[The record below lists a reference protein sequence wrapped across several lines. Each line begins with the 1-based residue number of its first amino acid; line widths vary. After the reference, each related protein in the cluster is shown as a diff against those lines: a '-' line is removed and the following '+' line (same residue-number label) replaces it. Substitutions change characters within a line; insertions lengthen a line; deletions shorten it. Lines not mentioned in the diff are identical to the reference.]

1 ESSRATVVLHDEL
14 ALVATETKDGRW
26 LVGRR
31 PVHLEHRNFLLM
43 LVLTVVTLGIWG
55 LISVGSLTRSFL
67 AAIRRVNHAVRR
79 VVDVGDLVAMG
90 PIPTYSGDELAELTH
105 DFNRLLGELVG
116 LAAMTQAVAAGDLT
130 MRMEGRGDV
139 SSAFASMLVQ
149 LHDVVAQIR
158 ETSVGLATAASEIHA
173 ATQEQETASEHL
185 ANGMRDVSRTMDSL
199 ATSATQIDGAS
210 KGVLE
215 NAERTLATTDEMAR
229 KIGELSERT
238 KGISEL
244 LEVIRDVADRSDL
257 LALNG
262 SLESTRAGEAGRG
275 FALVAAEMRRLAERV
290 TGTVADVR
298 ELVVDI
304 KASTAT
310 TVMATEQSRRLA
322 ENTAA
327 AARRITAETQ
337 QQSADTTMAST
348 NVREVANIIAQ
359 TSVATTQTRAAAEG
373 LMMQADL
380 LEQLVLKF
388 ELREGDAPAA
398 AFAPEALRSA
408 ALAEAKRRFS

>member
-1 ESSRATVVLHDEL
+1 
-14 ALVATETKDGRW
+14 
-26 LVGRR
+26 
-31 PVHLEHRNFLLM
+31 
-43 LVLTVVTLGIWG
+43 
-55 LISVGSLTRSFL
+55 
-67 AAIRRVNHAVRR
+67 
-79 VVDVGDLVAMG
+79 
-90 PIPTYSGDELAELTH
+90 
-105 DFNRLLGELVG
+105 
-116 LAAMTQAVAAGDLT
+116 
-130 MRMEGRGDV
+130 

-290 TGTVADVR
+290 TGTVGDVDAQ
-298 ELVVDI
+298 VVNI
-304 KASTAT
+304 KAAGAS
-310 TVMATEQSRRLA
+310 TVMATEESRKLA
-322 ENTAA
+322 ENTAEA
-327 AARRITAETQ
+327 AQQISRETQ
-337 QQSADTTMAST
+337 RQSTDTEQLAIA
-348 NVREVANIIAQ
+348 VHQVAEVASA
-359 TSVATTQTRAAAEG
+359 TAVATSQTRATAEG
-373 LMMQADL
+373 LRVHADQ
-380 LEQLVLKF
+380 LEQLTRQFKVRG
-388 ELREGDAPAA
+388 E
-398 AFAPEALRSA
+398 
-408 ALAEAKRRFS
+408 